1 MSNMTDEQSQLI
13 EHVNKRTGC
22 IISGAIRGTSSNV
35 LFEELSWVS
44 METHI
49 ENITGCMPSRKLYL
63 IDSLRT
69 FVIVY
74 HHTWAIYHSTN
85 FGMQTHYE
93 QSQA

>member
-44 METHI
+44 NGNTY
-49 ENITGCMPSRKLYL
+49 RKHHRMYA
-63 IDSLRT
+63 IQK
-69 FVIVY
+69 IV
-74 HHTWAIYHSTN
+74 SN
-85 FGMQTHYE
+85 
-93 QSQA
+93 